1 MWNILDKNKNKTSE
15 QKVEEPQGERPLG
28 AGGAAWKNLMNGG
41 ADAPST
47 VAGEETRGSE
57 RTGEGANTA
66 TSVATS
72 VATPEYVPTDEG
84 DRGTLAYLQQL
95 MGDPEEEKRRERAN
109 KTRLGILAVGD
120 AMRHIGNIYHTT
132 KDSPSQ
138 QFDRPVKEE
147 WERQETEDAKLKAQR
162 MKASQMLQAYQK
174 QQSDIYFKNQDLKLK
189 AEKAEREKEK
199 AAREAEEHTW
209 KGRDYEDKHNQSEAR
224 TGYINKQTEYLGEK
238 SKREDEL
245 NGARIEHMKNQDA
258 VARENAK
265 TAKGRLALGW
275 ASLEERRSYH
285 NNSSWKNTRKKASSG
300 GGRTR
305 VSNGSGGS
313 KYVHVTP
320 LGKVYAFPKE
330 PNKKQVAELYNRLA
344 SNYKSIRRATTE
356 DEQWTQIMRFANDPV
371 VESYFDAWGGEL
383 DEVFD
388 PVTGE
393 SLGDEVDFNDFGV
406 E

>member
-47 VAGEETRGSE
+47 VAVEDTRGGA
-57 RTGEGANTA
+57 RTGEDANTA
-66 TSVATS
+66 TSVTASGAAT
-72 VATPEYVPTDEG
+72 TPEYVPTDEG

-95 MGDPEEEKRRERAN
+95 MGDPEEERRRERAN
-109 KTRLGILAVGD
+109 KMRMGILAVGD

-147 WERQETEDAKLKAQR
+147 WERQEAEDAKLKAQR

-209 KGRDYEDKHNQSEAR
+209 KGRDYEDKHNQSKAR

-275 ASLEERRSYH
+275 ASLEE
-285 NNSSWKNTRKKASSG
+285 KKKAAAKG
-300 GGRTR
+300 GGRHK
-305 VSNGSGGS
+305 GSDG
-313 KYVHVTP
+313 KYRHITFR
-320 LGKVYAFPKE
+320 GEVYAFPNE
-330 PNKKQVAELYNRLA
+330 PTDRQIGELYNQLA
-344 SNYKSIRRATTE
+344 RRYKSVKRANTAN
-356 DEQWTQIMRFANDPV
+356 EQWTQIMRFSNDPTV
-371 VESYFDAWGGEL
+371 KAYFEEWGGQIVEN
-383 DEVFD
+383 FD
-388 PVTGE
+388 PQTGE
-393 SLGDEVDFNDFGV
+393 DLGTEVDYGDYDWK
-406 E
+406 